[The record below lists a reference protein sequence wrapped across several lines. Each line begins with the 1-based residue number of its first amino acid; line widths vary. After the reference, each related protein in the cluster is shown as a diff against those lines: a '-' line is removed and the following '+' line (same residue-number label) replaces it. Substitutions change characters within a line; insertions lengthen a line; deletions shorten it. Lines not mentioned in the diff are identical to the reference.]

1 MADMKFDDF
10 DGGYS
15 SPENGRVSRLIN
27 LAGAACSV
35 ALVLGMAVWGYQ
47 LAVRDV
53 NGIPVFRA
61 LAGPLRVAPDNPGG
75 DVMAHQGLSVN
86 AIASAG
92 AAMPLPESLT
102 LAPKSAELTAEDVA
116 GLVVATEAAAM
127 MDEGGDQ
134 NAAAAAAAAPPA
146 GSSDLAV
153 SDIAVSD
160 IAATDILATEILTP
174 QEVAADAPLPLTQ
187 AEAVDLA
194 LAAALADGAE
204 PFADEAVAETTPVLV
219 ASVRPRLR
227 PRTEVTSADAAGI
240 NDVAV
245 SDVQQ
250 VAAVAPLEIDPTT
263 IAAGTRLVQ
272 LGAFD
277 DEPAARAEWTKL
289 QGQFAELI
297 NGKAIVV
304 QSAQSGGRTFY
315 RLRAHGFAGED
326 EARRFCAALLAE
338 NASCIP
344 VAQR

>member
-1 MADMKFDDF
+1 MADVKFDDF
-10 DGGYS
+10 DGGYAAPS
-15 SPENGRVSRLIN
+15 NLGVGRIVN

-35 ALVLGMAVWGYQ
+35 ALILGMAVWGYK

-102 LAPKSAELTAEDVA
+102 LAPKSAELAAEDVA

-134 NAAAAAAAAPPA
+134 NAAAAPPA
-146 GSSDLAV
+146 GS

-204 PFADEAVAETTPVLV
+204 PLADEAAAETTPVLV

-227 PRTEVTSADAAGI
+227 PRTEVTSADATGI

>member
-10 DGGYS
+10 DGGYVA
-15 SPENGRVSRLIN
+15 PGGGRVSRLIN

-35 ALVLGMAVWGYQ
+35 ALIVGLAVWGYK

-92 AAMPLPESLT
+92 VAMPLPDRLT
-102 LAPKSAELTAEDVA
+102 LAPKGAELAAEDVA
-116 GLVVATEAAAM
+116 GIVVDTEATTDLQTADDQIAASVVV
-127 MDEGGDQ
+127 DVPLAGPIEI
-134 NAAAAAAAAPPA
+134 AASDNVAANVAVIADAAP
-146 GSSDLAV
+146 
-153 SDIAVSD
+153 
-160 IAATDILATEILTP
+160 
-174 QEVAADAPLPLTQ
+174 QTQ
-187 AEAVDLA
+187 QEAVELA
-194 LAAALADGAE
+194 LAAALADGDLAM
-204 PFADEAVAETTPVLV
+204 ADASASETTPIL
-219 ASVRPRLR
+219 AKSVRPRLR
-227 PRTEVTSADAAGI
+227 PLTGDAVQGEVT
-240 NDVAV
+240 
-245 SDVQQ
+245 DVQE
-250 VAAVAPLEIDPTT
+250 VAAIAPLEIDPTT

-277 DEPAARAEWTKL
+277 DEPSARAEWAKL
-289 QGQFAELI
+289 QGRFAELI

-304 QSAQSGGRTFY
+304 QPAQSGGRTFY

-326 EARRFCAALLAE
+326 EARRFCVALLAE

>member
-61 LAGPLRVAPDNPGG
+61 VAGPLRVAPDNPGG

-92 AAMPLPESLT
+92 VALPLPESLT
-102 LAPKSAELTAEDVA
+102 LAPKSAELAAEDVA
-116 GLVVATEAAAM
+116 GLVVTT
-127 MDEGGDQ
+127 D
-134 NAAAAAAAAPPA
+134 AAAALDGMETEVAMDVQEAGAPSPEA
-146 GSSDLAV
+146 GSSGLAV
-153 SDIAVSD
+153 SDIAASD
-160 IAATDILATEILTP
+160 ILTP
-174 QEVAADAPLPLTQ
+174 QEITIAAPLPQTQ
-187 AEAVDLA
+187 AEAVELA
-194 LAAALADGAE
+194 LAAALADVPVEDTA
-204 PFADEAVAETTPVLV
+204 AMETTPVLIK
-219 ASVRPRLR
+219 SVRPRLR
-227 PRTEVTSADAAGI
+227 PVAAAAVVAAVVADATA
-240 NDVAV
+240 AEM

-250 VAAVAPLEIDPTT
+250 VAAIVPVEVDPTT
-263 IAAGTRLVQ
+263 IPAGTRLVQ

-277 DEPAARAEWTKL
+277 DEPAARAEWIKL
-289 QGQFAELI
+289 QGRFAELI
-297 NGKAIVV
+297 NGKAIIV
-304 QSAQSGGRTFY
+304 QPAQSGGRTFY
-315 RLRAHGFAGED
+315 RLRAHGFDGED